1 MTLAGYVLALDSSGS
16 CCSACYDYPFQSC
29 STDIPVL
36 QTQPWITMYRS
47 CDCLC
52 LFKGQL
58 VSWENWVL
66 WEKILANFQDNMAL
80 YFNILPKDCL
90 QTDHTIKLSLYNNL
104 TIRFFLFI
112 YWVIYI
118 FIYLPINSSFLFS
131 SSRINQCYEL
141 LRYIW
146 VLISSFINQLFV
158 FTFKLLGI
166 LLLRY
171 H

>member
-1 MTLAGYVLALDSSGS
+1 MIIHSSSALLISQCYKLSHESLCIDPVIACVFSKVSGKTES
-16 CCSACYDYPFQSC
+16 CE
-29 STDIPVL
+29 
-36 QTQPWITMYRS
+36 
-47 CDCLC
+47 
-52 LFKGQL
+52 K
-58 VSWENWVL
+58 
-66 WEKILANFQDNMAL
+66 KILANFQDNMAL

>member
-1 MTLAGYVLALDSSGS
+1 MSWLWILLAAVAQPVMIIHSSPALLISQCYKLSHESLCIDPVI
-16 CCSACYDYPFQSC
+16 ACVFS
-29 STDIPVL
+29 
-36 QTQPWITMYRS
+36 
-47 CDCLC
+47 
-52 LFKGQL
+52 K
-58 VSWENWVL
+58 VSWCLGKTESC
-66 WEKILANFQDNMAL
+66 EKKILANFQDNMIL

-90 QTDHTIKLSLYNNL
+90 QIDHTIKLSLYNNL
-104 TIRFFLFI
+104 TVRFFLFI

-131 SSRINQCYEL
+131 SSKINQCYEL

-146 VLISSFINQLFV
+146 VLISSFIDELFV

>member
-1 MTLAGYVLALDSSGS
+1 MSWLWILLAAAAQPVMIIHSSPALLISQCYKLSHESLCIDPVIACVFSKVSWCLGKTES
-16 CCSACYDYPFQSC
+16 CEKKY
-29 STDIPVL
+29 L
-36 QTQPWITMYRS
+36 QT
-47 CDCLC
+47 
-52 LFKGQL
+52 FKTT
-58 VSWENWVL
+58 WHC
-66 WEKILANFQDNMAL
+66 ILIF
-80 YFNILPKDCL
+80 LPKDCL

>member
-1 MTLAGYVLALDSSGS
+1 MSWLWILLAAVAQPVMIIHSSPALLISQCYKLSHESLCIDPVI
-16 CCSACYDYPFQSC
+16 ACVFS
-29 STDIPVL
+29 
-36 QTQPWITMYRS
+36 
-47 CDCLC
+47 
-52 LFKGQL
+52 K
-58 VSWENWVL
+58 VSWCLGKTESC
-66 WEKILANFQDNMAL
+66 EKKILANFHDNIAL

-90 QTDHTIKLSLYNNL
+90 QTDHTIKLSLFNNL